1 MIEAQWTLTFRDPSG
16 RRRRGTVMIVDQ
28 PPRAEDTL
36 EPTQDFAIAMLN
48 VPHVVAAAPPAT
60 AICVPAV
67 SSLRDIRMPGTL
79 RLPTALA
86 EFVLPPHRM
95 EAYANGRIVTAIE
108 GLIEAPDVF
117 LRDSDHPDFQRLAI
131 AVLSVAD
138 AEAVAPYIALVRH
151 SLGLASG
158 TNALDELGLRLAP
171 EDPHERPPARAPGIS
186 RLAKALRLLRQH
198 AVPDAPLEQFA
209 EDLVFLRMFSRDE
222 PWPAAGLESLL
233 TNVRAMPP
241 RKRRPTMP
249 GAGADA
255 VAPAEHREPMPF
267 PSRRAPTEDA

>member
-16 RRRRGTVMIVDQ
+16 RRRRGTVTIVDQ

-48 VPHVVAAAPPAT
+48 APHGVAVAPPAT

-151 SLGLASG
+151 SLGLAAG

-171 EDPHERPPARAPGIS
+171 EDPQLKKILETRQTPGRMVDAMITEAN
-186 RLAKALRLLRQH
+186 RRGGLDNIT
-198 AVPDAPLEQFA
+198 AVVVQVVQVLSGVSGTTGETP
-209 EDLVFLRMFSRDE
+209 
-222 PWPAAGLESLL
+222 
-233 TNVRAMPP
+233 
-241 RKRRPTMP
+241 
-249 GAGADA
+249 A
-255 VAPAEHREPMPF
+255 VARG
-267 PSRRAPTEDA
+267 